1 MKKLK
6 SIPKFRNEDEE
17 REFWAREDSVDYL
30 DWSRAERV
38 VFPNLRPS
46 TRTISLRLPES
57 LLADLKVLANRLD
70 VPYQSLMK
78 VYLAESVMREMREGR
93 TPAELAAQVREP
105 AAPYGHG
112 GRSRRLSRKKA
123 LARRIRRKAGSP

>member
-1 MKKLK
+1 MKKPK
-6 SIPKFRNEDEE
+6 AIPRFRSEDQE
-17 REFWAREDSVDYL
+17 REFWATHDFTEYFDFT
-30 DWSRAERV
+30 RAERV

-46 TRTISLRLPES
+46 TRTISLRLPEG

-78 VYLAESVMREMREGR
+78 VYLAESVMREMRDGK

-105 AAPYGHG
+105 AAPYGRG
-112 GRSRRLSRKKA
+112 GQSRRIYRTNRKIW
-123 LARRIRRKAGSP
+123 RP